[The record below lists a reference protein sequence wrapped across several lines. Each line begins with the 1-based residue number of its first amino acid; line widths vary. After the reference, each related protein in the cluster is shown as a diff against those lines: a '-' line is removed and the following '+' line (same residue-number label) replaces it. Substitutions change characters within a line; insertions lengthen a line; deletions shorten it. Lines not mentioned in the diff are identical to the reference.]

1 MGLVEAASKGF
12 QPMET
17 ASAAASR
24 SIICSA
30 VPGSLQIVAAK
41 ACDHAAIEQFL
52 CARLRQV
59 SSREFCHQL
68 EEPWYV
74 PGDRLLLKK
83 HKQIIGHIGLHWRTM
98 FFGRSQWTIC
108 RVGRLS
114 LLPEFYS
121 YGLAEE
127 LLRSAEQ
134 VMSQQHALFGVG
146 DLEDLETFSDGLWM
160 PCGEHVMSEADPR
173 DILAEFRVRDES
185 VQHRALLPDSR
196 QRHEE
201 ISVRHWRQVE
211 LPALMRIYQSNAQ
224 SGFGYLERSEAYWRW
239 LVNRHAFDQ
248 IMVVIEGHD
257 RLGQEGRDYCIVGY
271 AVVHAHQIL
280 EMLVQPGHPTASR
293 RLVSR
298 ICSDAIERDWNSVS
312 LHASFDEP
320 IHAIITAANGPSP
333 SNRALVRKRVMV
345 CVPRHD
351 VLVHYLGPEL
361 CQRAVA
367 AEIAMPIEIGLA
379 IDDCH
384 YQLSLYGRRAKLT
397 SGKIGENYLM
407 CSRKTWVRLL
417 LGSIDASSALLA
429 EKLTASTSS
438 ARRYAEVLFPAVPLW
453 HSPWADLPIG

>member
-1 MGLVEAASKGF
+1 MEMAS
-12 QPMET
+12 T
-17 ASAAASR
+17 APYR
-24 SIICSA
+24 SIICNA
-30 VPGSLQIVAAK
+30 TPGSLQIVAAK

-52 CARLRQV
+52 CARMRQV

-83 HKQIIGHIGLHWRTM
+83 QKQIIGHISLHWRTM

-127 LLRSAEQ
+127 ILRSAEQ

-146 DLEDLETFSDGLWM
+146 DLEDLETFPDGLWI

-185 VQHRALLPDSR
+185 MKPQSLLPDFR
-196 QRHEE
+196 RRRKK

-211 LPALMRIYQSNAQ
+211 LPALMRIYQSNAH
-224 SGFGYLERSEAYWRW
+224 SGFGYLERSEVYWRW

-248 IMVVIEGHD
+248 IMVAIEGHD
-257 RLGQEGRDYCIVGY
+257 RSGPEGRDCSIVGY

-293 RLVSR
+293 QLLSR
-298 ICSDAIERDWNSVS
+298 ICADAIERDRNSVS

-320 IHAIITAANGPSP
+320 MHAIITAANGPSP

-351 VLVHYLGPEL
+351 VLVHSLGPEL
-361 CQRAVA
+361 CHRAA
-367 AEIAMPIEIGLA
+367 SAEIALPIEIGLV
-379 IDDCH
+379 INERH
-384 YQLSLYGRRAKLT
+384 YQLSLSDRRAKLI
-397 SGKIGENYLM
+397 SGKIGENHLI

-417 LGSIDASSALLA
+417 LGSVDASSALLA
-429 EKLTASTSS
+429 EKLTASTPS